1 MRRLGNLVSVVIPTF
16 NRRQC
21 LFRAIDSAL
30 RQTHAN
36 VEVVVV
42 DDGSADGAA
51 ESIRRE
57 NPDEPPIQYVWR
69 A

>member
-1 MRRLGNLVSVVIPTF
+1 MSRLSDLVSVVIPTF
-16 NRRQC
+16 NRRYC

-42 DDGSADGAA
+42 DDGSWDGAA

-57 NPDEPPIQYVWR
+57 YPNEPRIQYVWQE
-69 A
+69 